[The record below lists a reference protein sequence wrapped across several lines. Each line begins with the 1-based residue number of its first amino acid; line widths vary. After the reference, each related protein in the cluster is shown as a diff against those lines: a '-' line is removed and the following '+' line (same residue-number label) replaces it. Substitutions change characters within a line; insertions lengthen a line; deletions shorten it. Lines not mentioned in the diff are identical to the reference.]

1 AVAAAAV
8 VPAPSSSPA
17 YTRMRWMLL
26 AAIGALLLS
35 SYAFCLLGNPADG
48 DIDPCL
54 AAEEADDCHA
64 YLNYLCTEG
73 SQADCSDRFRDILD
87 ERDCEVW
94 TDYQE
99 MLRGGNCASY
109 QAFFNKYAGQS
120 LCMESVLNQ
129 IIDWGCPLPV
139 DTFERLVEVIDTVI
153 ERVPTPTLAGR
164 GPGQIDVGLG
174 CELIEDR
181 VFKEVGP
188 LLFTTRPLEG
198 SPYRWEDALAACQEA
213 GYRLPCVGEI
223 EFLVDQFYRGEGER
237 AFENLF
243 GSGICTLAKPE
254 DSPNGRISFWTG
266 TEADDAYSWT
276 FFFDSNLE
284 TFGVESGFPK
294 SATLPCLCVKRDPE
308 VFNSGIPA
316 CYNKTIDRVPAQ

>member
-1 AVAAAAV
+1 
-8 VPAPSSSPA
+8 
-17 YTRMRWMLL
+17 
-26 AAIGALLLS
+26 
-35 SYAFCLLGNPADG
+35 
-48 DIDPCL
+48 
-54 AAEEADDCHA
+54 
-64 YLNYLCTEG
+64 
-73 SQADCSDRFRDILD
+73 
-87 ERDCEVW
+87 
-94 TDYQE
+94 
-99 MLRGGNCASY
+99 
-109 QAFFNKYAGQS
+109 
-120 LCMESVLNQ
+120 Q

-276 FFFDSNLE
+276 FFFDSSLE

-308 VFNSGIPA
+308 VVNSGIPA